1 MPRVSHRVPHCFLVS
16 PTSTRPGPSPIRS
29 QAHAATMTMNAS
41 AAAAKLGVPR
51 MVAVAPSAHVQ
62 TLFARLRLPV
72 PAYGQPVAGFTAG
85 AGSGSAASQS
95 LPRDHHAV
103 SSALD
108 DMEADG
114 DEDALQRELS
124 RELNPASAEPVLP
137 DLTQKPFVDP
147 KMSMEQLKKL
157 AGGK

>member
-1 MPRVSHRVPHCFLVS
+1 
-16 PTSTRPGPSPIRS
+16 
-29 QAHAATMTMNAS
+29 MTLNAS

-72 PAYGQPVAGFTAG
+72 PAYGQPVAGFTASMG
-85 AGSGSAASQS
+85 SGSGSGSGSGFGSGSAASQS
-95 LPRDHHAV
+95 QPRDHHAV

-114 DEDALQRELS
+114 DDDALQRELS
-124 RELNPASAEPVLP
+124 RDLNPASAEPVLP

>member
-1 MPRVSHRVPHCFLVS
+1 
-16 PTSTRPGPSPIRS
+16 
-29 QAHAATMTMNAS
+29 MTMNAS

-85 AGSGSAASQS
+85 SGSGSGSASGFGSGSVASQS
-95 LPRDHHAV
+95 QPRDHHAV

-124 RELNPASAEPVLP
+124 RDLQPASAEPVLP

-157 AGGK
+157 AGAK

>member
-1 MPRVSHRVPHCFLVS
+1 
-16 PTSTRPGPSPIRS
+16 
-29 QAHAATMTMNAS
+29 MTLNAS

-51 MVAVAPSAHVQ
+51 MIAVAPSAHVQ

-85 AGSGSAASQS
+85 AGSGSGSGFGSGSGTGFGSGSVASQS
-95 LPRDHHAV
+95 QPRDHHAV

-124 RELNPASAEPVLP
+124 RDLNPASTEPVLP